1 MYINKIETRI
11 TSRIKTV
18 FYLQFFTPE
27 RIKLHGSTE
36 SKITEDENI
45 ENIPRLEITEVALVH
60 RNTINNDYQQ
70 DS

>member
-18 FYLQFFTPE
+18 FYLQFFMPE
-27 RIKLHGSTE
+27 RIKLLGRTK

-45 ENIPRLEITEVALVH
+45 ENMPRLEITEVALVH

>member
-18 FYLQFFTPE
+18 FYLQFFMPE
-27 RIKLHGSTE
+27 RIKLLGSTK

-45 ENIPRLEITEVALVH
+45 ENMPRLEITEVALVH

>member
-27 RIKLHGSTE
+27 RIKLLGSTE

-45 ENIPRLEITEVALVH
+45 ENMPRLEITEVALVH

-70 DS
+70 DL